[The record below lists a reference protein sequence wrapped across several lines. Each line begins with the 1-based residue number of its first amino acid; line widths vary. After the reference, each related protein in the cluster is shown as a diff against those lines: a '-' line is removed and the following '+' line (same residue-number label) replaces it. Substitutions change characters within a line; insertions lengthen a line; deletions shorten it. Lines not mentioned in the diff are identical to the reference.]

1 MRFIKVTTTNGQ
13 TEYLSLDK
21 VLAITPGGEITK
33 ILYGAGMFWNVY
45 SDSVRVLDLSTN
57 EIEAIARGESEGE

>member
-33 ILYGAGMFWNVY
+33 ILYGAGMYWNVY

-57 EIEAIARGESEGE
+57 EIEAIARGESEGD

>member
-33 ILYGAGMFWNVY
+33 ILYGASMYWNVY

>member
-33 ILYGAGMFWNVY
+33 ILYGAGMYWNVY
-45 SDSVRVLDLSTN
+45 SDSVRVLDLSTS

>member
-21 VLAITPGGEITK
+21 VLAITPGGETTK
-33 ILYGAGMFWNVY
+33 ILYGAGMYWNVY

>member
-33 ILYGAGMFWNVY
+33 ILYGAGMYWNVY

>member
-1 MRFIKVTTTNGQ
+1 MRFIKATTTDGQ
-13 TEYLSLDK
+13 TELFNLDK
-21 VLAITPGGEITK
+21 VLTITPYKTQTK
-33 ILYGAGMFWNVY
+33 ILMGAGMYWNVY

>member
-1 MRFIKVTTTNGQ
+1 MRFIKVTTTNEQ

-33 ILYGAGMFWNVY
+33 ILYGAGMYWNVY

>member
-33 ILYGAGMFWNVY
+33 ILYGAGMYWNVY
-45 SDSVRVLDLSTN
+45 SDSVRVLDLSTS
-57 EIEAIARGESEGE
+57 EIEAIARGESEGD

>member
-33 ILYGAGMFWNVY
+33 ILYGAGMYWNVY

-57 EIEAIARGESEGE
+57 EIEAIARGEGEGE

>member
-13 TEYLSLDK
+13 TEYLSLEK
-21 VLAITPGGEITK
+21 VLAITPNGETTK
-33 ILYGAGMFWNVY
+33 ILFGAGMYWNVY

-57 EIEAIARGESEGE
+57 ELEAIARGESEGE